1 MLDKTKR
8 YLVVGLGLLGGK
20 YALELSKAGFHV
32 DGINRSEG
40 HLQFALDHGYIE
52 RGKTHDFEDLVR
64 EADHIIFGLY
74 PTALIEWFRT
84 YGPLLKP
91 GCIFTDVSGV
101 KTGLVEPVQALCP
114 AGVEFIA
121 SHPMAGRE
129 TSSVEHAAE
138 VNFAPANFIITPTGK
153 NTPEAIAWVRELAEV
168 LGFKHICTLTVQE
181 HDRMV
186 GYVSQLCHAIAVS
199 LMCANDN
206 TSLCEYTGDSFRD
219 LTRIARIND
228 KMWAEL
234 FLWNRDNLIS
244 EIDQFDAALG
254 ALRSALAAG
263 YVAGLQDPY
272 ARYYSTDAYKQA
284 LLLRE
289 GCAAGVGIR
298 LKTDAQS
305 RLVVDKLDADA
316 AAEKAGVQVGDI
328 VTQVNGNAVAGPQQA
343 SLQEMLDTSTE
354 KLAVSVLRGDK
365 AIAFELTAYT
375 YNLKSV
381 QEKMLNET
389 VGYIRITAFYDNT
402 LNQFKAACS
411 SLENQGAAS
420 YIFDVRGCSGGGSTD
435 TLKAMLSYLLPHG
448 AYAAWVDGRTENL
461 VADDARTLSGTFAVV
476 TDEKTKG
483 EAELFAG
490 VLQEFGVATVVGEK
504 TAGKGKIQDFVAL
517 KADNSAIYLTVGEIV
532 LMRGGSIEGVGITPT
547 VAVSLPAA
555 QKAQGAALKTE
566 DDAQVQAALN
576 TFKASTNQL
585 NSTAATTAAAR
596 TAATT
601 AAAEE

>member
-1 MLDKTKR
+1 MRSKKYSLSAVITLLI
-8 YLVVGLGLLGGK
+8 LVVALAISITMMIAMRYFNQQVNAVTQKQAL
-20 YALELSKAGFHV
+20 YA
-32 DGINRSEG
+32 
-40 HLQFALDHGYIE
+40 
-52 RGKTHDFEDLVR
+52 
-64 EADHIIFGLY
+64 HITDID
-74 PTALIEWFRT
+74 TKVRT
-84 YGPLLKP
+84 YYP
-91 GCIFTDVSGV
+91 
-101 KTGLVEPVQALCP
+101 
-114 AGVEFIA
+114 
-121 SHPMAGRE
+121 
-129 TSSVEHAAE
+129 
-138 VNFAPANFIITPTGK
+138 
-153 NTPEAIAWVRELAEV
+153 
-168 LGFKHICTLTVQE
+168 
-181 HDRMV
+181 
-186 GYVSQLCHAIAVS
+186 
-199 LMCANDN
+199 
-206 TSLCEYTGDSFRD
+206 
-219 LTRIARIND
+219 
-228 KMWAEL
+228 
-234 FLWNRDNLIS
+234 
-244 EIDQFDAALG
+244 
-254 ALRSALAAG
+254 ALAAG

-448 AYAAWVDGRTENL
+448 AYAAWVGSDGRTENL

-585 NSTAATTAAAR
+585 NATAATTAAAR

-601 AAAEE
+601 AAAAE

>member
-1 MLDKTKR
+1 MRSKKYSLSAVITLLI
-8 YLVVGLGLLGGK
+8 LVVALAISITMMIAMRYFNQQVNAVTQKQAL
-20 YALELSKAGFHV
+20 YA
-32 DGINRSEG
+32 
-40 HLQFALDHGYIE
+40 
-52 RGKTHDFEDLVR
+52 
-64 EADHIIFGLY
+64 HITDID
-74 PTALIEWFRT
+74 TKVRT
-84 YGPLLKP
+84 YYP
-91 GCIFTDVSGV
+91 
-101 KTGLVEPVQALCP
+101 
-114 AGVEFIA
+114 
-121 SHPMAGRE
+121 
-129 TSSVEHAAE
+129 
-138 VNFAPANFIITPTGK
+138 
-153 NTPEAIAWVRELAEV
+153 
-168 LGFKHICTLTVQE
+168 
-181 HDRMV
+181 
-186 GYVSQLCHAIAVS
+186 S
-199 LMCANDN
+199 LD
-206 TSLCEYTGDSFRD
+206 E
-219 LTRIARIND
+219 
-228 KMWAEL
+228 E
-234 FLWNRDNLIS
+234 
-244 EIDQFDAALG
+244 Q
-254 ALRSALAAG
+254 LRSALAAG

-448 AYAAWVDGRTENL
+448 AYAAWVGSDGRTENL

-585 NSTAATTAAAR
+585 NATAATTAVA
-596 TAATT
+596 TIAATT
-601 AAAEE
+601 AETTAAAAE

>member
-1 MLDKTKR
+1 MRNKKFSLSAVITLLI
-8 YLVVGLGLLGGK
+8 LVVALAISITMMIAMRYFNQQVNAVTKKQAL
-20 YALELSKAGFHV
+20 YAHITDIDTK
-32 DGINRSEG
+32 
-40 HLQFALDHGYIE
+40 
-52 RGKTHDFEDLVR
+52 VR
-64 EADHIIFGLY
+64 TYY
-74 PTALIEWFRT
+74 PTLDE
-84 YGPLLKP
+84 
-91 GCIFTDVSGV
+91 
-101 KTGLVEPVQALCP
+101 EQ
-114 AGVEFIA
+114 
-121 SHPMAGRE
+121 
-129 TSSVEHAAE
+129 
-138 VNFAPANFIITPTGK
+138 
-153 NTPEAIAWVRELAEV
+153 
-168 LGFKHICTLTVQE
+168 
-181 HDRMV
+181 
-186 GYVSQLCHAIAVS
+186 
-199 LMCANDN
+199 
-206 TSLCEYTGDSFRD
+206 
-219 LTRIARIND
+219 
-228 KMWAEL
+228 
-234 FLWNRDNLIS
+234 
-244 EIDQFDAALG
+244 
-254 ALRSALAAG
+254 LRSALAAG

-272 ARYYSTDAYKQA
+272 AQYYSTDAYKQA

-289 GCAAGVGIR
+289 GRAAGVGIR

-305 RLVVDKLDADA
+305 RLVVDTLDADA

-328 VTQVNGNAVAGPQQA
+328 VTQVNGNAVAGPQRV
-343 SLQEMLDTSTE
+343 SLQETLDTSTE

-411 SLENQGAAS
+411 SLENQGATS
-420 YIFDVRGCSGGGSTD
+420 YIFDVRGCSGGGSTE
-435 TLKAMLSYLLPHG
+435 TLKSMLSYLLPHG
-448 AYAAWVDGRTENL
+448 AYAAWVGSDGKTENL
-461 VADDARTLSGTFAVV
+461 VADDAHTLSGTFAIV
-476 TDEKTKG
+476 TDDKTKG

-504 TAGKGKIQDFVAL
+504 TAGKGKIQDFVPL

-547 VAVSLPAA
+547 VAVSLPPA

-585 NSTAATTAAAR
+585 NSTATTTAAAT

-601 AAAEE
+601 AAAAE

>member
-1 MLDKTKR
+1 M
-8 YLVVGLGLLGGK
+8 
-20 YALELSKAGFHV
+20 
-32 DGINRSEG
+32 
-40 HLQFALDHGYIE
+40 
-52 RGKTHDFEDLVR
+52 
-64 EADHIIFGLY
+64 
-74 PTALIEWFRT
+74 
-84 YGPLLKP
+84 
-91 GCIFTDVSGV
+91 
-101 KTGLVEPVQALCP
+101 
-114 AGVEFIA
+114 
-121 SHPMAGRE
+121 
-129 TSSVEHAAE
+129 
-138 VNFAPANFIITPTGK
+138 
-153 NTPEAIAWVRELAEV
+153 
-168 LGFKHICTLTVQE
+168 
-181 HDRMV
+181 
-186 GYVSQLCHAIAVS
+186 
-199 LMCANDN
+199 
-206 TSLCEYTGDSFRD
+206 
-219 LTRIARIND
+219 
-228 KMWAEL
+228 
-234 FLWNRDNLIS
+234 
-244 EIDQFDAALG
+244 
-254 ALRSALAAG
+254 
-263 YVAGLQDPY
+263 
-272 ARYYSTDAYKQA
+272 
-284 LLLRE
+284 
-289 GCAAGVGIR
+289 
-298 LKTDAQS
+298 
-305 RLVVDKLDADA
+305 
-316 AAEKAGVQVGDI
+316 QVGDI

-448 AYAAWVDGRTENL
+448 AYAAWVGSDGRTENL

-504 TAGKGKIQDFVAL
+504 TAGKGKIQDFVPL

-585 NSTAATTAAAR
+585 NATAATTAAA
-596 TAATT
+596 TIAATT
-601 AAAEE
+601 ATAAE

>member
-1 MLDKTKR
+1 MRSKKYSLSAVITLLI
-8 YLVVGLGLLGGK
+8 LVVALAISITMMIAMRYFNQQVNAVTQKQAL
-20 YALELSKAGFHV
+20 YAHITDIDTK
-32 DGINRSEG
+32 
-40 HLQFALDHGYIE
+40 
-52 RGKTHDFEDLVR
+52 VR
-64 EADHIIFGLY
+64 TYY
-74 PTALIEWFRT
+74 PTLDE
-84 YGPLLKP
+84 
-91 GCIFTDVSGV
+91 
-101 KTGLVEPVQALCP
+101 EQ
-114 AGVEFIA
+114 
-121 SHPMAGRE
+121 
-129 TSSVEHAAE
+129 
-138 VNFAPANFIITPTGK
+138 
-153 NTPEAIAWVRELAEV
+153 
-168 LGFKHICTLTVQE
+168 
-181 HDRMV
+181 
-186 GYVSQLCHAIAVS
+186 
-199 LMCANDN
+199 
-206 TSLCEYTGDSFRD
+206 
-219 LTRIARIND
+219 
-228 KMWAEL
+228 
-234 FLWNRDNLIS
+234 
-244 EIDQFDAALG
+244 
-254 ALRSALAAG
+254 LRSALAAG

-328 VTQVNGNAVAGPQQA
+328 VTQVNDNAVAGPQQV

-448 AYAAWVDGRTENL
+448 AYAAWVGSDGRTENL

>member
-1 MLDKTKR
+1 MRSKKFSLSAVITLLI
-8 YLVVGLGLLGGK
+8 LVVALAISITMMIAMRYFNQQVNAVTQKQAL
-20 YALELSKAGFHV
+20 YAHITDIDTK
-32 DGINRSEG
+32 
-40 HLQFALDHGYIE
+40 
-52 RGKTHDFEDLVR
+52 VR
-64 EADHIIFGLY
+64 TYY
-74 PTALIEWFRT
+74 PTLDE
-84 YGPLLKP
+84 
-91 GCIFTDVSGV
+91 
-101 KTGLVEPVQALCP
+101 EQ
-114 AGVEFIA
+114 
-121 SHPMAGRE
+121 
-129 TSSVEHAAE
+129 
-138 VNFAPANFIITPTGK
+138 
-153 NTPEAIAWVRELAEV
+153 
-168 LGFKHICTLTVQE
+168 
-181 HDRMV
+181 
-186 GYVSQLCHAIAVS
+186 
-199 LMCANDN
+199 
-206 TSLCEYTGDSFRD
+206 
-219 LTRIARIND
+219 
-228 KMWAEL
+228 
-234 FLWNRDNLIS
+234 
-244 EIDQFDAALG
+244 
-254 ALRSALAAG
+254 LRSALAAG

-272 ARYYSTDAYKQA
+272 AQYYSTDAYKQA

-289 GCAAGVGIR
+289 GRAAGVGIR

-305 RLVVDKLDADA
+305 RLVVDTLDADA

-328 VTQVNGNAVAGPQQA
+328 VTQVNGNAVAGPQRV
-343 SLQEMLDTSTE
+343 SLQETLDTSTE
-354 KLAVSVLRGDK
+354 KLVISVLRGDK

-411 SLENQGAAS
+411 SLENQGATS
-420 YIFDVRGCSGGGSTD
+420 YIFDVRGCSGGGSTE
-435 TLKAMLSYLLPHG
+435 TLKSMLSYLLPHG
-448 AYAAWVDGRTENL
+448 AYAAWVGSDGKTENL
-461 VADDARTLSGTFAVV
+461 VADDAHTLSGTFAIV

-504 TAGKGKIQDFVAL
+504 TAGKGKIQDFVPL

-547 VAVSLPAA
+547 VAVSLPPA

-585 NSTAATTAAAR
+585 NSTATTTAAAT

-601 AAAEE
+601 AAAAE

>member
-1 MLDKTKR
+1 MRNKKFSLSAVITLLI
-8 YLVVGLGLLGGK
+8 LVVALAISITMMIAMRYFNQQVNAVTQKQAL
-20 YALELSKAGFHV
+20 YAHITDIDNK
-32 DGINRSEG
+32 
-40 HLQFALDHGYIE
+40 
-52 RGKTHDFEDLVR
+52 VR
-64 EADHIIFGLY
+64 TYY
-74 PTALIEWFRT
+74 PTLDE
-84 YGPLLKP
+84 
-91 GCIFTDVSGV
+91 
-101 KTGLVEPVQALCP
+101 EQ
-114 AGVEFIA
+114 
-121 SHPMAGRE
+121 
-129 TSSVEHAAE
+129 
-138 VNFAPANFIITPTGK
+138 
-153 NTPEAIAWVRELAEV
+153 
-168 LGFKHICTLTVQE
+168 
-181 HDRMV
+181 
-186 GYVSQLCHAIAVS
+186 
-199 LMCANDN
+199 
-206 TSLCEYTGDSFRD
+206 
-219 LTRIARIND
+219 
-228 KMWAEL
+228 
-234 FLWNRDNLIS
+234 
-244 EIDQFDAALG
+244 
-254 ALRSALAAG
+254 LRSALAAG

-289 GCAAGVGIR
+289 GRAAGVGIH

-305 RLVVDKLDADA
+305 RLVVDTLDADA
-316 AAEKAGVQVGDI
+316 AAQKAGVQVGDI
-328 VTQVNGNAVAGPQQA
+328 VTQVNGNAVAGPQME
-343 SLQEMLDTSTE
+343 SLQNTFDTSTE

-435 TLKAMLSYLLPHG
+435 SLKSILSYLLPHG
-448 AYAAWVDGRTENL
+448 AYAAWVGSDGKTENL

-490 VLQEFGVATVVGEK
+490 VLQEFGAATVVGEK

-517 KADNSAIYLTVGEIV
+517 KADNSAIYLTIGEIV

-547 VAVSLPAA
+547 VTVSLPAA

-601 AAAEE
+601 AAAAE

>member
-1 MLDKTKR
+1 MRNKKFSLSAVITLLI
-8 YLVVGLGLLGGK
+8 LVVALAISITMMIAMRYFNQQVNAVTQKQAL
-20 YALELSKAGFHV
+20 YAHITDIDNK
-32 DGINRSEG
+32 
-40 HLQFALDHGYIE
+40 
-52 RGKTHDFEDLVR
+52 VR
-64 EADHIIFGLY
+64 TYY
-74 PTALIEWFRT
+74 PTLDE
-84 YGPLLKP
+84 
-91 GCIFTDVSGV
+91 
-101 KTGLVEPVQALCP
+101 EQ
-114 AGVEFIA
+114 
-121 SHPMAGRE
+121 
-129 TSSVEHAAE
+129 
-138 VNFAPANFIITPTGK
+138 
-153 NTPEAIAWVRELAEV
+153 
-168 LGFKHICTLTVQE
+168 
-181 HDRMV
+181 
-186 GYVSQLCHAIAVS
+186 
-199 LMCANDN
+199 
-206 TSLCEYTGDSFRD
+206 
-219 LTRIARIND
+219 
-228 KMWAEL
+228 
-234 FLWNRDNLIS
+234 
-244 EIDQFDAALG
+244 
-254 ALRSALAAG
+254 LRSALAAG

-289 GCAAGVGIR
+289 GRAAGVGIH

-305 RLVVDKLDADA
+305 RLVVDTLDADA
-316 AAEKAGVQVGDI
+316 AAQKAGVQVGDI
-328 VTQVNGNAVAGPQQA
+328 VTQVNGNAVAGPQME
-343 SLQEMLDTSTE
+343 SLQNTFDTSTE
-354 KLAVSVLRGDK
+354 KLVVSVLRGDK

-435 TLKAMLSYLLPHG
+435 SLKSILSYLLPHG
-448 AYAAWVDGRTENL
+448 AYAAWVGSDGKTENL

-517 KADNSAIYLTVGEIV
+517 KADNSAIYLTIGEIV

-547 VAVSLPAA
+547 VTVSLPTA
-555 QKAQGAALKTE
+555 QKAQGTALKVE
-566 DDAQVQAALN
+566 EDAQVLAALN

-601 AAAEE
+601 AAAAE

>member
-1 MLDKTKR
+1 MRSKKYSLSAVITLLI
-8 YLVVGLGLLGGK
+8 LVVALAISITMMIAMRYFNQQVNAVTQKQAL
-20 YALELSKAGFHV
+20 YA
-32 DGINRSEG
+32 
-40 HLQFALDHGYIE
+40 
-52 RGKTHDFEDLVR
+52 
-64 EADHIIFGLY
+64 HITDID
-74 PTALIEWFRT
+74 TKVRT
-84 YGPLLKP
+84 YYP
-91 GCIFTDVSGV
+91 
-101 KTGLVEPVQALCP
+101 
-114 AGVEFIA
+114 
-121 SHPMAGRE
+121 
-129 TSSVEHAAE
+129 
-138 VNFAPANFIITPTGK
+138 
-153 NTPEAIAWVRELAEV
+153 
-168 LGFKHICTLTVQE
+168 
-181 HDRMV
+181 
-186 GYVSQLCHAIAVS
+186 S
-199 LMCANDN
+199 LD
-206 TSLCEYTGDSFRD
+206 E
-219 LTRIARIND
+219 
-228 KMWAEL
+228 E
-234 FLWNRDNLIS
+234 
-244 EIDQFDAALG
+244 Q
-254 ALRSALAAG
+254 LRSALAAG

-305 RLVVDKLDADA
+305 CLVVDKLDADA

-448 AYAAWVDGRTENL
+448 AYAAWVGSDGRTENL

-585 NSTAATTAAAR
+585 NATAATTAVA
-596 TAATT
+596 TIAATT
-601 AAAEE
+601 AETTAAAAE